1 MLSTTLKNT
10 LPTNISKKPIDIINL
25 QTTQNPYYT
34 PTGGKTSSCQGMPV
48 VRGKGR
54 LVPLAGG
61 GRRAGNRPA
70 NNSGAIDPAQRPGIR
85 QSQRQAAGGGTAPA
99 KQP

>member
-1 MLSTTLKNT
+1 
-10 LPTNISKKPIDIINL
+10 
-25 QTTQNPYYT
+25 
-34 PTGGKTSSCQGMPV
+34 

-85 QSQRQAAGGGTAPA
+85 RSQRQAAGKGVAPA
-99 KQP
+99 RQPKS

>member
-1 MLSTTLKNT
+1 
-10 LPTNISKKPIDIINL
+10 
-25 QTTQNPYYT
+25 
-34 PTGGKTSSCQGMPV
+34 
-48 VRGKGR
+48 VRGR
-54 LVPLAGG
+54 VVVEPLAGG

-85 QSQRQAAGGGTAPA
+85 RSKRLAAGGGTAPA